1 MLKGNL
7 LQSVCDLVGL
17 KMMERSR
24 ESKRT
29 QVIMCLHG
37 GFVNEILATL
47 FFILPNQ
54 SLEESYII
62 SLRRIFLALNLTVSI
77 ISLQCVN
84 ACLFSILGTLLSEI
98 HLMETL

>member
-1 MLKGNL
+1 M
-7 LQSVCDLVGL
+7 CDLVGL

-37 GFVNEILATL
+37 GGVNEILAML

-54 SLEESYII
+54 SLEESYRI
-62 SLRRIFLALNLTVSI
+62 SLRIFLALNLTVSI
-77 ISLQCVN
+77 ISLQCVH